1 MSGQPRYETPW
12 KDAQNNRSYW
22 YHTMVFP
29 DGEVVRGSWTISD
42 FQQYIGGYD
51 LNGKTV
57 LDIGT
62 ASGFLAFSAEKLGAQ
77 VTGLDAASIDE
88 FRHVPFSDSLS
99 YRDIRQ
105 FKDVWT
111 RENLIPIKNS
121 WWHAWAKN
129 NSKAQCV
136 YAPMAE
142 LYEWPEQMF
151 DVVMA
156 GAIVEHLSEPVFAIG
171 AWARLA
177 REAVLIPF
185 TDVIPD
191 DQLLMRPITPLDNS
205 HINYVWWHLSRGL
218 YNKVFDNL
226 GFDVHYTMAV
236 AEHHD
241 AAGGTEIAKRPSII
255 AIRRGTAAAQR
266 FDATKLA
273 SPFPA
278 APMPTTAGASEA
290 GASEAAPRRRW
301 WQGKLR
307 DDAQRHRESFP
318 IK

>member
-1 MSGQPRYETPW
+1 MSMQPNFEKPW
-12 KDAQNNRSYW
+12 NDAVNKRSYW
-22 YHTMVFP
+22 YHTMTFP
-29 DGEVVRGSWTISD
+29 NGETVRGSWTIAD
-42 FQQYIGGYD
+42 FSQYIGGYD

-57 LDIGT
+57 LDVGT
-62 ASGFLAFSAEKLGAQ
+62 ASGFLAFNAEKAGAQ

-105 FKDVWT
+105 FKEIWT
-111 RENLIPIKNS
+111 RDNLIPIKNS
-121 WWHAWAKN
+121 WWHAWTKN

-136 YAPMAE
+136 YAPMPE

-156 GAIVEHLSEPVFAIG
+156 GAIVEHLSEPVYAIG

-191 DQLLMRPITPLDNS
+191 DQLLMRPITSLDNAN
-205 HINYVWWHLSRGL
+205 INYVWWHLSRGL

-226 GFDVHYTMAV
+226 GFDVHYTLAQ

-241 AAGGTEIAKRPSII
+241 DTSGSTIAKRPSII
-255 AIRRGTAAAQR
+255 AIRRGTEAHRTFKPPAHLAFPVPDVSTEAQAIPNR
-266 FDATKLA
+266 
-273 SPFPA
+273 
-278 APMPTTAGASEA
+278 E
-290 GASEAAPRRRW
+290 PRRR
-301 WQGKLR
+301 GLLGRLLR
-307 DDAQRHRESFP
+307 
-318 IK
+318 